1 MFAAP
6 DAFTIGG
13 IFSAPTNKEPA
24 DVLEEI
30 RLIGFDMN
38 KETEEKMI
46 DNFLQ
51 RGRYMKLRNLNQLKS
66 MVHVQ
71 GKKWILGDGF
81 IYEDLVKNLVQKEFV
96 EKMGYDATEERM
108 DSLRTFKKSIEDF
121 KNMYE
126 LLEMRR
132 SGKLLNY
139 SPFEISLFPPEIRS
153 FWTISD

>member
-1 MFAAP
+1 
-6 DAFTIGG
+6 
-13 IFSAPTNKEPA
+13 
-24 DVLEEI
+24 
-30 RLIGFDMN
+30 MN